1 MRGDTRRSF
10 HSVAWKVA
18 ACATAAMLL
27 GSACTYHEAP
37 PPSYP
42 APPPSPSVFDRAW
55 DAAVGAAYDEGV
67 QVTVQ
72 DRGSGLIRG
81 TKGSTNVEISVR
93 TQADGSVRVAIN
105 ARGRSGRDTALADQ
119 INQSYD
125 RRMGR

>member
-1 MRGDTRRSF
+1 MRGCLRRSF
-10 HSVAWKVA
+10 QPVAGKLA

-27 GSACTYHEAP
+27 GSACTYYEAP

-42 APPPSPSVFDRAW
+42 APPPPSAFDRAW

-81 TKGSTNVEISVR
+81 SKGSATVEISVR

-105 ARGRSGRDTALADQ
+105 ARGGGSRDTALADQ
-119 INQSYD
+119 INRSYE
-125 RRMGR
+125 RRTGR

>member
-1 MRGDTRRSF
+1 MRRDTRRSVR
-10 HSVAWKVA
+10 SVAGRVA

-27 GSACTYHEAP
+27 GSACTYYEAP

-42 APPPSPSVFDRAW
+42 APAPPSAFDRAW
-55 DAAVGAAYDEGV
+55 DAALGAAYDEGV

-81 TKGSTNVEISVR
+81 TKGSANVEISVR

-105 ARGRSGRDTALADQ
+105 ARGGGSRDSALADQ
-119 INQSYD
+119 ISHSYD

>member
-1 MRGDTRRSF
+1 MRGYTRRSF
-10 HSVAWKVA
+10 RSVAGKVA

-42 APPPSPSVFDRAW
+42 APPSPSAFDRAW

-67 QVTVQ
+67 LVTVE

-81 TKGSTNVEISVR
+81 TKGNTNVEISVR

-105 ARGRSGRDTALADQ
+105 ARGGGSRDAALADQ